1 MELPLPNYL
10 PFYRKVEQR
19 LRPMDLTVCTEKDS
33 ILSNS
38 DPKPATGCQKYLH
51 EYTGIK
57 QFCRTPIKVECGMTR
72 SSARDAFYR

>member
-1 MELPLPNYL
+1 MELPLPNYIL
-10 PFYRKVEQR
+10 PYRNREQK
-19 LRPMDLTVCTEKDS
+19 MELTVCTEYDS
-33 ILSNS
+33 ILTNS
-38 DPKPATGCQKYLH
+38 DPKPTTGCQKYLH